1 VDRVAKEAERLAQ
14 LIGGVSKAMGEQANA
29 AGQIT
34 GAVDG
39 MRRQSEQMAKAMMEQ
54 ARATKDMTGVT
65 QNVAKRIAMVTRSNQ
80 EHLAASSAI
89 AGNLVELRAVTDRNA
104 GSMKEAKQVVGSL
117 QDSCKNLLDLVE
129 RR

>member
-1 VDRVAKEAERLAQ
+1 
-14 LIGGVSKAMGEQANA
+14 
-29 AGQIT
+29 
-34 GAVDG
+34 
-39 MRRQSEQMAKAMMEQ
+39 MMEQ

-89 AGNLVELRAVTDRNA
+89 AGNLVELRAVTDRNS
-104 GSMKEAKQVVGSL
+104 GSMKEAKQVVGNL